1 MRLSKARVPPL
12 ERDDW
17 DADARAVM
25 ERFGDREPLN
35 IFKTLGHHPEL
46 MRRWLVF
53 ANHILGKSTLPPRE
67 REILILRIGW
77 LCQAGYEWGQ
87 HVLIGRDC
95 GLDDA
100 EIQRI
105 KAGPDADGWSA
116 ADRCLL
122 RAVDE
127 LRADAHIG
135 DATWAELSRTWSTQQ
150 LMDLVFTVGQYN
162 LVSMALNTFGVQPD
176 PGLPRLED

>member
-1 MRLSKARVPPL
+1 MRLSRPRVPAL
-12 ERDDW
+12 EK
-17 DADARAVM
+17 DAWNSEAQEIM
-25 ERFGDREPLN
+25 TRFGDREPFN
-35 IFKTLGHHPEL
+35 IFKTLCNHPEL

-53 ANHILGKSTLPPRE
+53 ANHILGKSTLPVRE

-77 LCQAGYEWGQ
+77 LCRAGYEWGQ
-87 HVLIGRDC
+87 HVLIGRES
-95 GLDDA
+95 GLTDD

-105 KAGPDADGWSA
+105 KAGPEAAGWSDG
-116 ADRCLL
+116 DRALL

-127 LRADAHIG
+127 LHADAHIS
-135 DATWAELSRTWSTQQ
+135 DATWAALAEAWSTQQ

-176 PGLPRLED
+176 PGLPTLED